1 MTNQKRFFT
10 NLKIMMAVRKRDRLQ
25 AMSPVSD
32 AAITK
37 MDKNIKTLE
46 NSLKDDA

>member
-10 NLKIMMAVRKRDRLQ
+10 NVKITLAVRKRDRLK

-32 AAITK
+32 AAIVK
-37 MDKNIKTLE
+37 IDKTIKTLE